1 MWPAPIVILLP
12 FFKRMAGIGQRAEER
27 FIEASI
33 AQLAVKAFDKA
44 VLVGLARRD
53 VVPINACIL
62 NLFEDRHAGELS
74 AIVRHNR
81 FWHAAFSNHPI
92 QLSGD
97 TLTRQ

>member
-27 FIEASI
+27 FIEAFI

-44 VLVGLARRD
+44 VLLGLARRD

-62 NLFEDRHAGELS
+62 NPFEDRHTRELS

-81 FWHAAFSNHPI
+81 FGMLRSAITRSNF
-92 QLSGD
+92 LA
-97 TLTRQ
+97 TR

>member
-27 FIEASI
+27 FIEAFI

-44 VLVGLARRD
+44 VLLGLARRD

-62 NLFEDRHAGELS
+62 NPFEDRHARELS

-81 FWHAAFSNHPI
+81 FGMLRSAITRSNF
-92 QLSGD
+92 LA
-97 TLTRQ
+97 TR